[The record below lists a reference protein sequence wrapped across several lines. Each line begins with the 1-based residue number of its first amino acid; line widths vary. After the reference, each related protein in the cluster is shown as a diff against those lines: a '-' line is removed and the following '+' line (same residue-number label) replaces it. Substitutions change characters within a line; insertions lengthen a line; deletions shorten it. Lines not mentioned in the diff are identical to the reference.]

1 MSDTNGNG
9 KAGLHAALIQARAS
23 IGAIPKTA
31 TNPHYKNRYAPL
43 GTVLAHV
50 LPPMAA
56 NDLSL
61 SSRLVDGPALV
72 VEVTYAPTGEVISST
87 VPLLGATDMQKLGG
101 AISYAERYGIG
112 ALLSLE
118 LEDDDDGNRASGRG
132 GPPAKQERKPAAPA
146 PTSTAKPVDPHAHIS
161 PERAKKLSAFRMSLG
176 ADAWKESPHSDIAT
190 AELTNEQADE
200 IGRWHVNRS
209 KATPAPH
216 VESRAPEVP
225 GEEPSTAGAG
235 EDNGLPFGD
244 VHVPESLTVEQVE
257 RLAAAKA
264 RRARS

>member
-146 PTSTAKPVDPHAHIS
+146 PALTVKQDPKAHVS
-161 PERAKKLSAFRMSLG
+161 PERALKLNAFRASLG
-176 ADAWKESPHSDIAT
+176 VAAMESPHSDIAT